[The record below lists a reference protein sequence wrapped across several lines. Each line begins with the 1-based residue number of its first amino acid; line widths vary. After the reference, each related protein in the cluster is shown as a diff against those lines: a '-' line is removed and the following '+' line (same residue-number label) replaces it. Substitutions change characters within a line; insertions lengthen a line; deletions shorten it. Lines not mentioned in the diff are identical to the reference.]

1 MLLDV
6 PELGESLFDLFGSS
20 KQIDMTAFE
29 LGLHRGERLEHRLD
43 DAFLDRFRSL
53 WRGGIG
59 DCRHRRRGWRVL
71 WIHEPCIGARLCF
84 APAEGGYLRL
94 DNTTGQVSFCS
105 ERSAGWAC
113 QLAPDDRAALD
124 SEIARLQGE
133 IDRLKTA
140 STNAEPPRPQ
150 AELTPRAGKDDG
162 GLRFPTREEMERA
175 RAAVERAW
183 RHFVDMVYD
192 FQKDVTKKD

>member
-1 MLLDV
+1 MRVASIALAAGLLWGASGAV
-6 PELGESLFDLFGSS
+6 AQEAPKSPGPAEMPKELGPQTG
-20 KQIDMTAFE
+20 
-29 LGLHRGERLEHRLD
+29 G
-43 DAFLDRFRSL
+43 RFS
-53 WRGGIG
+53 
-59 DCRHRRRGWRVL
+59 
-71 WIHEPCIGARLCF
+71 F

-140 STNAEPPRPQ
+140 STH
-150 AELTPRAGKDDG
+150 AELTPRAGRDDG